1 MPKCP
6 LMGKATYL
14 DCQDCDE
21 KICKKQYEEI
31 VIGIDQ
37 SYANTG
43 MSVVAD
49 GRLRDVKSIRLEHY
63 KTNTE
68 KRREIAKQLN
78 ALLSIACR
86 KAKKVVC
93 LVERARTRGAGRR
106 EEDAG
111 FINVDAIKAMG
122 ALTAVIVDGCALYG
136 VAVFSVDTRC
146 WKASV
151 VGTSKPQANKFG
163 VPDKKWPTV
172 RWVCKMGFEDKI
184 LIDLTDTRKTK
195 GTFMRD
201 GRKYQYNDDAADSAG
216 IAMFWVK
223 GDKSKLK
230 EEK

>member
-6 LMGKATYL
+6 LIGKATYL

-86 KAKKVVC
+86 KAKKVIC

-122 ALTAVIVDGCALYG
+122 ALTAVIVDGCALYD
-136 VAVFSVDTRC
+136 VTVFSVDTRC
-146 WKASV
+146 WKAAV

-184 LIDLTDTRKTK
+184 LVDLTDTRKTK

-216 IAMFWVK
+216 IGMFWFV
-223 GDKSKLK
+223 GNHDMLRL
-230 EEK
+230 ER